1 MDFVTAGRP
10 NSSSV
15 KKTIPVDIY
24 ARYLQAI
31 LNDVLYDDIKL

>member
-1 MDFVTAGRP
+1 DLTA
-10 NSSSV
+10 V
-15 KKTIPVDIY
+15 LLKKTIPVDIY